1 MSKQGQIEAAYHKYW
16 NKHQVKP
23 TCLNISDISI
33 LTVADVLLNLNDER
47 LTVKYNVNLAD
58 GEFYFEG

>member
-23 TCLNISDISI
+23 TVLN
-33 LTVADVLLNLNDER
+33 NLNDDK
-47 LTVKYNVNLAD
+47 LIIKYAVNLAD